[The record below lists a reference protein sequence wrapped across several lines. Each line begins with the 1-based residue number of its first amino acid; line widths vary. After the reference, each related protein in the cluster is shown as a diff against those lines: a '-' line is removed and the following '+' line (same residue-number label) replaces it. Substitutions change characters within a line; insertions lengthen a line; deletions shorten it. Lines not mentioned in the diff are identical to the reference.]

1 MRYWNTESAFIEY
14 LREESEIFECAYY
27 KYIENQSA
35 NKCRTSV
42 TTVLAYQQTKMEI
55 EKNADEHQKY
65 VYRLSPC
72 VKNQREQH
80 KCQILESVPR
90 AV

>member
-1 MRYWNTESAFIEY
+1 MRYRNTESAFIEY

-35 NKCRTSV
+35 NKCRASV
-42 TTVLAYQQTKMEI
+42 TTALAYQQTKMEI
-55 EKNADEHQKY
+55 EKNADEHQKH

-72 VKNQREQH
+72 VKNQREKH
-80 KCQILESVPR
+80 KCQILESIPQ